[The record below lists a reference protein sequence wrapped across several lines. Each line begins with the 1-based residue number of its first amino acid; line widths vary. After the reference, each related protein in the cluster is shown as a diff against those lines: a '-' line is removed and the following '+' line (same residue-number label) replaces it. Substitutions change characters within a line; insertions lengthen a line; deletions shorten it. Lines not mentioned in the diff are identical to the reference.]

1 MLTLEREATGGL
13 PDYATALWFTIMLI
27 TTIGSEYWP
36 RTPEGRLLC
45 ILLSLYAIG
54 VFGYITAA
62 LASFFV
68 DRDREA
74 SSPQRDTGSKALE
87 ALRAEVVALREEL
100 QASRS

>member
-1 MLTLEREATGGL
+1 MLL
-13 PDYATALWFTIMLI
+13 

-45 ILLSLYAIG
+45 LLLSLYAIG

-68 DRDREA
+68 DRDREERSPDLA
-74 SSPQRDTGSKALE
+74 SEDTVQ
-87 ALRAEVVALREEL
+87 ALRMEIVALRQEL
-100 QASRS
+100 GARRP